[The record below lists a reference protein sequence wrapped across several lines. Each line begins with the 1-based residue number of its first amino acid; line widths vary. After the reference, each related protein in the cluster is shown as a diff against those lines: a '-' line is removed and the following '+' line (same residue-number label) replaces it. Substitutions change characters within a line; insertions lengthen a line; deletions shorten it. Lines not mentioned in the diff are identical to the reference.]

1 MKIIFEFITNAV
13 VVNGVSWSLN
23 QSSQGML
30 IENTFDNYKLMSR
43 KNDKIL
49 SFLFYSQ
56 TLNIF
61 RRAPF
66 INDSNYK
73 NR

>member
-1 MKIIFEFITNAV
+1 
-13 VVNGVSWSLN
+13 
-23 QSSQGML
+23 ML
-30 IENTFDNYKLMSR
+30 IENTFDNYKLMTR

-49 SFLFYSQ
+49 LFLFYSQ
-56 TLNIF
+56 TLKMF